1 MYDAVQRLNVGTAG
15 RTGDPVRDATA
26 SGDRG
31 RRRGHGQRHGRWHW
45 YSVARRRGRTSRAP
59 HAVVLY
65 REGAII
71 NVRAIA
77 GKNVEF
83 LVNTKRDCANGKRA
97 NDLYIRMRIIA
108 KAIARGEIMELATYY
123 SGLTSQP
130 GRGGLLQALK
140 E

>member
-1 MYDAVQRLNVGTAG
+1 MALVFRGKKT
-15 RTGDPVRDATA
+15 RTNQPRAA
-26 SGDRG
+26 CRG
-31 RRRGHGQRHGRWHW
+31 
-45 YSVARRRGRTSRAP
+45 P
-59 HAVVLY
+59 L